1 MKYVKGNFLP
11 TRTFRDLTDL
21 NEQARR
27 WVLEEAGVRIHGTT
41 RQQPLERFLVEKP
54 LMRPL
59 PDVPPDLGTW
69 HRLKLHP
76 DCHVKFE
83 YVLYSAPFALV
94 GETLWAITPKSDS
107 MGRHV

>member
-1 MKYVKGNFLP
+1 MESGVKYVKGNFLP

-59 PDVPPDLGTW
+59 PRCAAGSGYLASPEVAS
-69 HRLKLHP
+69 RLPRQIRLRAVFGAFH
-76 DCHVKFE
+76 
-83 YVLYSAPFALV
+83 
-94 GETLWAITPKSDS
+94 T
-107 MGRHV
+107 RR

>member
-1 MKYVKGNFLP
+1 VKYVKGNFLP